1 MVIAEVLFAGGWQT
15 AHSFSLPNRLM
26 PTFGVR
32 RRVFDDESH
41 HPIDLG
47 ERFLRRRISGYFEDR
62 LFRMATG
69 PIRLAQMLDEKELTP
84 IVRLSNN
91 VNQLANNTVKV
102 IYALVSLN
110 ET

>member
-1 MVIAEVLFAGGWQT
+1 MEL
-15 AHSFSLPNRLM
+15 
-26 PTFGVR
+26 PTFPLSSKRRKILDKIRNNATGER
-32 RRVFDDESH
+32 EWISQSEKLGQAFRRVS
-41 HPIDLG
+41 
-47 ERFLRRRISGYFEDR
+47 DR
-62 LFRMATG
+62 YADQICL
-69 PIRLAQMLDEKELTP
+69 IQDEKELTP

>member
-1 MVIAEVLFAGGWQT
+1 MEL
-15 AHSFSLPNRLM
+15 
-26 PTFGVR
+26 PTFPLSFKRRKILDKIRYNATGER
-32 RRVFDDESH
+32 EWIKSKRNLGQAFRRVS
-41 HPIDLG
+41 
-47 ERFLRRRISGYFEDR
+47 DR
-62 LFRMATG
+62 YADQICL
-69 PIRLAQMLDEKELTP
+69 IRDEKELTP

>member
-1 MVIAEVLFAGGWQT
+1 MELPT
-15 AHSFSLPNRLM
+15 FSLSFKRRKILDKIRYNATGEREWIKSKRNLGQA
-26 PTFGVR
+26 F
-32 RRVFDDESH
+32 RRVSDRYADQ
-41 HPIDLG
+41 I
-47 ERFLRRRISGYFEDR
+47 FLI
-62 LFRMATG
+62 
-69 PIRLAQMLDEKELTP
+69 QDEKELTP

>member
-1 MVIAEVLFAGGWQT
+1 MEL
-15 AHSFSLPNRLM
+15 
-26 PTFGVR
+26 PTFPLSFKRRKILDKIRYNATGER
-32 RRVFDDESH
+32 EWISQSEKLGQAFRRVS
-41 HPIDLG
+41 
-47 ERFLRRRISGYFEDR
+47 DR
-62 LFRMATG
+62 YADQICL
-69 PIRLAQMLDEKELTP
+69 IQDEKELTP